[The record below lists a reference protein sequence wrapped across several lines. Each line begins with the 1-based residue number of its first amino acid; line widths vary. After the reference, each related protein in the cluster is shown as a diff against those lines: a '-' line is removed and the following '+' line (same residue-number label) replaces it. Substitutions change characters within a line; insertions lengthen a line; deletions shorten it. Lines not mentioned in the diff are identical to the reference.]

1 MVEECTHIYANG
13 RKCRRI
19 PKRGQALCPAHRPS
33 RRRRRSL
40 EEGPGFD
47 RQMSSWVDHLRAM
60 ELDAFL
66 SQTQAALGDLQPI
79 IDRRLSRR
87 DRAAYTR
94 ASIAVTVAIDR
105 LDEIELVPRTS
116 PPSPNFAARPG
127 RPLPPPAATAVEA
140 LRAAPQLS
148 PLQLDALCN
157 QMLSILEPNAST
169 TSTLH
174 ANR

>member
-1 MVEECTHIYANG
+1 MVEECSHICANG

-33 RRRRRSL
+33 RRQRRPL
-40 EEGPGFD
+40 EEDSAFNQ
-47 RQMSSWVDHLRAM
+47 QMSSWVDRLQAM
-60 ELDAFL
+60 ELATFL
-66 SQTQAALGDLQPI
+66 SQTQAALSDLQPI

-105 LDEIELVPRTS
+105 LAEAEVGLR
-116 PPSPNFAARPG
+116 PPAPLAGQTASPG
-127 RPLPPPAATAVEA
+127 RPLTPRAAATVEA
-140 LRAAPQLS
+140 VRSAQLS
-148 PLQLDALCN
+148 PEQLDDLCN

-169 TSTLH
+169 SSTLH

>member
-1 MVEECTHIYANG
+1 MVEECTHICANG

-33 RRRRRSL
+33 RRRRRL
-40 EEGPGFD
+40 HEEDPDFD
-47 RQMSSWVDHLRAM
+47 RQMTSWVERLRAA
-60 ELDAFL
+60 ELDIVL
-66 SQTQAALGDLQPI
+66 RQTQATLGDLQPI

-94 ASIAVTVAIDR
+94 AAIAVTVAIDR
-105 LDEIELVPRTS
+105 LDEAEVGLPTPTPLAS
-116 PPSPNFAARPG
+116 PSASPG
-127 RPLPPPAATAVEA
+127 RPLSPNAAATVEA
-140 LRAAPQLS
+140 VRPAQLS
-148 PLQLDALCN
+148 PQQLDDLCN

-169 TSTLH
+169 SSTLH

>member
-1 MVEECTHIYANG
+1 MVEECTHICASG

-19 PKRGQALCPAHRPS
+19 PKRGQALCLAHRPS

-40 EEGPGFD
+40 EEDPAFD
-47 RQMSSWVDHLRAM
+47 QQMSSWVERLRAM
-60 ELDAFL
+60 ELATFL
-66 SQTQAALGDLQPI
+66 SQTQAALGDLQPL

-94 ASIAVTVAIDR
+94 AAIAVTVAIDR
-105 LDEIELVPRTS
+105 LDEIELGPRT
-116 PPSPNFAARPG
+116 PAPSPSLAASPG
-127 RPLPPPAATAVEA
+127 RLLPPRAAATVEA
-140 LRAAPQLS
+140 VRSAQLS
-148 PLQLDALCN
+148 PEQLDTLCN